1 MKYLPNTQNINE
13 TAIQPGPNKTRC
25 SQAVSDRTVRA
36 LLGLLIDLLSS
47 CKKKKQEGKK
57 KAHHYVAKCASTSVH
72 TSGSLFICEKKG
84 DGGVY
89 PWFLLSTAVLQLLEV
104 SKDQSRRRC

>member
-36 LLGLLIDLLSS
+36 LLGLLIDLLSL
-47 CKKKKQEGKK
+47 CKKKKKIQEGKK
-57 KAHHYVAKCASTSVH
+57 KNHTTMWKSVPPLQC
-72 TSGSLFICEKKG
+72 TPQALC
-84 DGGVY
+84 
-89 PWFLLSTAVLQLLEV
+89 LSVKERGWGEV
-104 SKDQSRRRC
+104 IHGFC

>member
-1 MKYLPNTQNINE
+1 MQ
-13 TAIQPGPNKTRC
+13 
-25 SQAVSDRTVRA
+25 
-36 LLGLLIDLLSS
+36 
-47 CKKKKQEGKK
+47 KKKRQEGKK

-104 SKDQSRRRC
+104 SKDQSRRRCWKTTGKVRQKEGESGKEW